1 MSVGSLKL
9 GKEGI
14 ISLLCEVECAPS
26 SELGADSLVV
36 VENVL
41 GGLWSVGRFSTES
54 VLGNV
59 LDEVFGFFVEERLLE
74 SVATD
79 VAAPDVDV
87 APGGFVLVM

>member
-41 GGLWSVGRFSTES
+41 GGLWSVGRFSTEG

-59 LDEVFGFFVEERLLE
+59 LDEFLAFSWRSAYSSLL
-74 SVATD
+74 
-79 VAAPDVDV
+79 P
-87 APGGFVLVM
+87 PMWPPQM